1 MKINRTPE
9 SVELHASKQFTPRI
23 WLKHDKNKDDF
34 DDDKDDADQDKSYV
48 GVADERLTKGLRNP
62 FYSTN
67 GAPACPQ
74 DIPIIARYATA
85 IIVLI
90 K

>member
-1 MKINRTPE
+1 MK
-9 SVELHASKQFTPRI
+9 LHASKQFTLRI
-23 WLKHDKNKDDF
+23 WLKQDKNIDDLH
-34 DDDKDDADQDKSYV
+34 DDKDDVAQDKSYV

-74 DIPIIARYATA
+74 DIPSLQGMDA
-85 IIVLI
+85 IIILI
-90 K
+90 

>member
-1 MKINRTPE
+1 M
-9 SVELHASKQFTPRI
+9 LASNSHLNMT
-23 WLKHDKNKDDF
+23 KNKDDF
-34 DDDKDDADQDKSYV
+34 DDDKDDVDQDKSYV

-74 DIPIIARYATA
+74 DIPIIARYGCDHSVDK
-85 IIVLI
+85 IVWMRLYT
-90 K
+90 

>member
-1 MKINRTPE
+1 MTKSN
-9 SVELHASKQFTPRI
+9 
-23 WLKHDKNKDDF
+23 DDF

-62 FYSTN
+62 FYSTTN

-74 DIPIIARYATA
+74 DIPIIARYECDYSVDK
-85 IIVLI
+85 IVWMRLYT
-90 K
+90 

>member
-1 MKINRTPE
+1 M
-9 SVELHASKQFTPRI
+9 LASNSHCVFGLNNIKS
-23 WLKHDKNKDDF
+23 NDDF
-34 DDDKDDADQDKSYV
+34 DDDKDDQDKSYV

-74 DIPIIARYATA
+74 DIPSLQGMDA
-85 IIVLI
+85 IIILI
-90 K
+90 W

>member
-1 MKINRTPE
+1 M
-9 SVELHASKQFTPRI
+9 LASNSHLNMT
-23 WLKHDKNKDDF
+23 KNKDDF
-34 DDDKDDADQDKSYV
+34 DDDKDDVAQDKRYV

-74 DIPIIARYATA
+74 DFPSLQGMNAS
-85 IIVLI
+85 IVLI

>member
-1 MKINRTPE
+1 M
-9 SVELHASKQFTPRI
+9 LASNSHCVFGLNKT
-23 WLKHDKNKDDF
+23 KNKDDF
-34 DDDKDDADQDKSYV
+34 DDDKDDVDQDKSYV

-74 DIPIIARYATA
+74 DIPSLHGMDA

-90 K
+90 W

>member
-1 MKINRTPE
+1 M
-9 SVELHASKQFTPRI
+9 LASNSHCVFG
-23 WLKHDKNKDDF
+23 LNKTKSNDDF

-74 DIPIIARYATA
+74 DIPSLQGMDA

-90 K
+90 W

>member
-1 MKINRTPE
+1 M
-9 SVELHASKQFTPRI
+9 LASNSHCVFGLNKT
-23 WLKHDKNKDDF
+23 KNKDDF

-48 GVADERLTKGLRNP
+48 GVADERLTKRLRTS

-67 GAPACPQ
+67 GAAACPQ